1 MLAPT
6 VQTGIAPVTR
16 LLLVTME
23 VRSETQHGRLEI
35 TEAECTM
42 FQNAVE
48 LVGGKW
54 NGAILLAI
62 GRGATRFTEIR
73 TQVDGI
79 SSRLLAARL
88 RLLEHHG
95 LVVREVIASHPV
107 QIRYKL
113 SQSGSELV
121 RVLIPLVPWGSR
133 WGITAD

>member
-1 MLAPT
+1 MDAT
-6 VQTGIAPVTR
+6 
-16 LLLVTME
+16 
-23 VRSETQHGRLEI
+23 SETQHGRLQI
-35 TEAECTM
+35 TEAECAM

-54 NGAILLAI
+54 NGAILLAL

-73 TQVDGI
+73 AEVDGI
-79 SSRLLAARL
+79 SARLLAARL
-88 RLLEHHG
+88 RLLEGHA

-107 QIRYKL
+107 QIRYTL

-133 WGITAD
+133 WGITADGR

>member
-1 MLAPT
+1 MDAQPEPARQPESARPAT
-6 VQTGIAPVTR
+6 SRNDI
-16 LLLVTME
+16 
-23 VRSETQHGRLEI
+23 EI
-35 TEAECTM
+35 TDADCAM

-62 GRGATRFTEIR
+62 GRGATRFSEIGAR
-73 TQVDGI
+73 IDGI

-95 LVVREVIASHPV
+95 LVVRDVIASHPV
-107 QIRYKL
+107 QIRYTL
-113 SQSGSELV
+113 SQSGRELV

-133 WGITAD
+133 WGITVD